1 MFAFFAPSG
10 DQCVTVRAPVLQ
22 GLVLL
27 LLAALI
33 PPARAAGPD
42 EVWLV
47 QQVTGE
53 AYVAQN
59 EDRVNWTQLSG
70 GEVLDGQQVV
80 VTGPAGTAVLMHGED
95 VVGLAPRSTILL
107 RETNGKNGM
116 TRLEQTLGNII
127 VEVEKRPGW
136 NFQVETPYLTAVAK
150 GTKFGVSVD
159 GSGARVDVRQGVVG
173 VSDYSGHRA
182 DVGAGQTCSVAKGG
196 GGVLV
201 APSPGRATKPV
212 ETIAI

>member
-1 MFAFFAPSG
+1 M
-10 DQCVTVRAPVLQ
+10 T
-22 GLVLL
+22 
-27 LLAALI
+27 
-33 PPARAAGPD
+33 PARAVGPD
-42 EVWLV
+42 DVWVVVHL
-47 QQVTGE
+47 TGA
-53 AYVAQN
+53 AYVAQID
-59 EDRVNWTQLSG
+59 DRLNRKQLSG

-80 VTGPAGTAVLMHGED
+80 STGPAGTAVLMHGED
-95 VVGLAPRSTILL
+95 VVLLAPLSTILF
-107 RETNGKNGM
+107 RETTGKNGL

-136 NFQVETPYLTAVAK
+136 NFQVETPYLTALVK

-201 APSPGRATKPV
+201 APSPREVTKPL
-212 ETIAI
+212 ETTAI